1 MSSRWMWFMAGGS
14 LIHGGLRLSSASHAF
29 HTNRKGKEMSLLAC
43 KAHSCTDAWVHKNQ
57 LLSTN
62 RDSKWQINF
71 EAGIHCLPTGKR
83 IKAIDPQFAVMA
95 HASKIGNDDK
105 RPLASRLARRRYPF
119 FRQPHVPR
127 STESKRRQGSKTQL
141 AIIVLVY
148 LNM

>member
-1 MSSRWMWFMAGGS
+1 MMWFMAGDS

-43 KAHSCTDAWVHKNQ
+43 KAHSCTDARVHSRQ

-83 IKAIDPQFAVMA
+83 IKAIDPQFAVWHTQAKQVTMI
-95 HASKIGNDDK
+95 KDLW
-105 RPLASRLARRRYPF
+105 LASLPGAGYS
-119 FRQPHVPR
+119 H
-127 STESKRRQGSKTQL
+127 SLGSNPLFK
-141 AIIVLVY
+141 
-148 LNM
+148 